1 MASFAKRSHTCG
13 ELRESHENLS
23 CTLNGWVHAVR
34 NFGGV
39 YFLDV
44 RDRYGITQ
52 VVVQSDA
59 SESLQLIAQ
68 ELRSEFVVSV
78 SGNVRLRSNPN
89 PKIPTGLIEVE
100 ADAITIINRA
110 EVPPFEI
117 LEHED
122 KARANEEFARTV
134 ERSHNSRS

>member
-1 MASFAKRSHTCG
+1 MASFAKRTHTCG
-13 ELRESHENLS
+13 ELREDHAGQS

-44 RDRYGITQ
+44 RDRYGVTQ

-59 SESLQLIAQ
+59 PDTLSALVQ
-68 ELRSEFVVSV
+68 ELRSEFVITAT
-78 SGNVRLRSNPN
+78 GTVRLRSNPN
-89 PKIPTGLIEVE
+89 PKIPTGLVEIEATEIV
-100 ADAITIINRA
+100 IVNRA

-117 LEHED
+117 MEHEE
-122 KARANEEFARTV
+122 RAP
-134 ERSHNSRS
+134 